1 VGVGLVG
8 CDGLLFLSVFQSDC
22 AAMAR
27 REWRTDMSSDMISD
41 HSSEYPEPNETS
53 SNQSQILVISFIF
66 IFIGDEKSLQKAE
79 GTYNTECRLG

>member
-1 VGVGLVG
+1 MKLVSAIRSIESKVFIGSLQWLEILLNLMPGV
-8 CDGLLFLSVFQSDC
+8 DSLLYF
-22 AAMAR
+22 
-27 REWRTDMSSDMISD
+27 TT
-41 HSSEYPEPNETS
+41 PPNETS